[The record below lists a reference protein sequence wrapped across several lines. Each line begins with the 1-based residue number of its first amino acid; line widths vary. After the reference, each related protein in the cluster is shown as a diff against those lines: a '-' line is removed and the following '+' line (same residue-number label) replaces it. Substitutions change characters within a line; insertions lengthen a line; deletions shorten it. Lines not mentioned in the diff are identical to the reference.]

1 MVIQQPN
8 LDCKFIKV
16 LLTRTEPTLTS
27 HAPGVG
33 DSGVKMW
40 DLEILPYF
48 DFIVA
53 WGISVSQTCLV
64 DMVTLTFVYFPKTL
78 TFMRRHFTINLLAN
92 TMWNL
97 NFYIELSDITLEIS
111 ELFSETY
118 VGCTAS
124 YFVKII
130 RCSRWFCPPP
140 SFEAVYCYICG
151 RRRVAVARYRM
162 ICLVHVLWYKVK
174 LPWNFK
180 WYHFWIK
187 LLISQYN

>member
-1 MVIQQPN
+1 MSRLQTRCRWFKGRVVIQQPN

-27 HAPGVG
+27 HAPEVG

-53 WGISVSQTCLV
+53 WGIIVSQTCLV
-64 DMVTLTFVYFPKTL
+64 DMVTLTFDYFPKTL

-97 NFYIELSDITLEIS
+97 NFYIELSGITLEIS

-140 SFEAVYCYICG
+140 FFRGSVLLYLRSQKGGCCSIPDDLSCSCP
-151 RRRVAVARYRM
+151 M
-162 ICLVHVLWYKVK
+162 I
-174 LPWNFK
+174 
-180 WYHFWIK
+180 
-187 LLISQYN
+187 